1 MCDVYL
7 VVVPEPFSVS
17 QSWGGGVTGDLQ
29 NTRINRYMTK
39 TPTAV
44 RFSAKTYRT
53 PCSSSPHIDESAPY
67 SQSDCYFDIFPLL
80 YN

>member
-29 NTRINRYMTK
+29 NEEK
-39 TPTAV
+39 TG
-44 RFSAKTYRT
+44 
-53 PCSSSPHIDESAPY
+53 I
-67 SQSDCYFDIFPLL
+67 
-80 YN
+80 